1 MYETKLTVGQEKL
14 HEILSK
20 LEESSSHVKLVSTPE
35 VRKVVDA
42 LQTSCADLHR
52 SVEDPL
58 PAAKA
63 AADEVLAARM
73 EKETNRNGA
82 GVNGWQTTCSTAGP
96 SSVNNIDRAPNKGAF
111 SLMDRNPTAQTYQV
125 CVCFPFITLAVV
137 LFPLKIVHTLSTLII

>member
-1 MYETKLTVGQEKL
+1 MIMYEMKLTVGQEKS

-20 LEESSSHVKLVSTPE
+20 LEEASSRVKLVSTPE

-63 AADEVLAARM
+63 AADDVLAARM
-73 EKETNRNGA
+73 DKETNRNAA
-82 GVNGWQTTCSTAGP
+82 GVNGCQTTCGIAGP
-96 SSVNNIDRAPNKGAF
+96 SSVNNIDRAPNKGVS

-125 CVCFPFITLAVV
+125 CVCACV
-137 LFPLKIVHTLSTLII
+137 FPLLHCQLFFFL